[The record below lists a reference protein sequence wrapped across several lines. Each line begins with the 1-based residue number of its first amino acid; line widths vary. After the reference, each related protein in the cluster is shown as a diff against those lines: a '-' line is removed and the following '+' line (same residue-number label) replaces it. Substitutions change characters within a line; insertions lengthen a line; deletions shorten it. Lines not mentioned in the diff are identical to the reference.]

1 MGGALVVVGGAGVAG
16 GFSRD
21 GPDARP
27 VGDCGNLV
35 GLGGILLSIPGAEK
49 GSVRACVQNSQVLP
63 ALRCLR
69 FAIGRTRSAP
79 IAAVDKGTSVRR

>member
-49 GSVRACVQNSQVLP
+49 GSVRACV
-63 ALRCLR
+63 
-69 FAIGRTRSAP
+69 
-79 IAAVDKGTSVRR
+79 